1 MQLKQHSFS
10 TRVIAALLMC
20 LMTAPASLLA
30 VTHGPELP
38 NPGQVGMTREQQEQ
52 LGLKAAAQVYKQM
65 PVLPDS
71 SPVAQYVQELGRK
84 LERVIPQQYTWPYQF
99 HVVQQRDIN
108 AFALPGG
115 PIFVNLGTILAAKSE
130 AQLAGVMAHEMSHVY
145 MQHSVKAL
153 HKQGVTQGMAGIAGA
168 ILGAVIG
175 GPAGALAN
183 AGAQYAGGFLS
194 LKYSREDEAQAD
206 AVGAII
212 LWKAGY
218 NPKALAEFFQQLE
231 TETGA
236 GGPQFL
242 SDHPN
247 PGNRVA
253 AVEKEIQDWPAKTY
267 QDNSQGFVEAK
278 QQAED
283 VKAYTAQEIAN
294 GAKQGLWAQQNRKTG
309 AVPPQLA
316 NISSNEGDEGDAP
329 NADVTNVSYSQVRPS
344 GSFKTL
350 QQNGLSIAYPDNWRT
365 YTGST
370 GGVTIA
376 PSSGVGQKAIAY
388 GAIVDLFQDQSATT
402 LTQATQNLVRS
413 LQQSN
418 PNLKALSSPS
428 KTTVNGMPARSVDLS
443 GTSPVQRNG
452 QAQPE
457 RDWLVAVPGPQS
469 GLIYVVFVAPES
481 DFNQLKPTFSHML
494 DSLQLQ

>member
-1 MQLKQHSFS
+1 MRLKQNSLA
-10 TRVIAALLMC
+10 TRVLAALLVW
-20 LMTAPASLLA
+20 LMAGPGSLLA

-38 NPGQVGMTREQQEQ
+38 NPGEVGMTREQQEQ

-71 SPVAQYVQELGRK
+71 SPVTQYVQELGRK
-84 LERVIPQQYTWPYQF
+84 LERVIPQQYSWPYQF
-99 HVVQQRDIN
+99 HVVQQKDIN

-115 PIFVNLGTILAAKSE
+115 PIFVNLGTVLAAKDE

-145 MQHSVKAL
+145 MQHSVKAMR
-153 HKQGVTQGMAGIAGA
+153 KQGVTQGVAGIAGA

-218 NPKALAEFFQQLE
+218 NPKALAQFFQQLE
-231 TETGA
+231 TESGA

-253 AVEKEIQDWPAKTY
+253 AVDKEIQDWPQRNY
-267 QDNSQGFVEAK
+267 QDNSQQFIEAK
-278 QQAED
+278 QRAED

-294 GAKQGLWAQQNRKTG
+294 GAKQGLWAQQNRENG

-316 NISSNEGDEGDAP
+316 NISANEGDEGGAP
-329 NADVTNVSYSQVRPS
+329 SGDVTNVSYSQVRPS
-344 GSFKTL
+344 GNFNTL

-365 YTGST
+365 FSGS
-370 GGVTIA
+370 GSGITIA
-376 PSSGVGQKAIAY
+376 PASGVGQNAIAY
-388 GAIVDLFQDQSATT
+388 GAIVDSFQDQSATT
-402 LTQATQNLVRS
+402 LTQATQSLVRS

-418 PNLKALSSPS
+418 PNLKPLSSPR
-428 KTTVNGMPARSVDLS
+428 KTKVNGMAARSVELT
-443 GTSPVQRNG
+443 GTSPVQSNG
-452 QAQPE
+452 QPQRE
-457 RDWLVAVPGPQS
+457 RDWLVAVPAPQS
-469 GLIYVVFVAPES
+469 GLVYVVFVAPEN
-481 DFNQLKPTFSHML
+481 DFSQLKPTFSRML
-494 DSLQLQ
+494 NSLQLQ